1 MRSMAREQ
9 ETRRARIARDVG
21 KMSRRT
27 TYFTLMGTC
36 ILLILVAWNVVRFYS
51 ITASVV
57 MSMVALVI
65 PPVAVIAANRTRGR

>member
-1 MRSMAREQ
+1 
-9 ETRRARIARDVG
+9 
-21 KMSRRT
+21 
-27 TYFTLMGTC
+27 MGTC